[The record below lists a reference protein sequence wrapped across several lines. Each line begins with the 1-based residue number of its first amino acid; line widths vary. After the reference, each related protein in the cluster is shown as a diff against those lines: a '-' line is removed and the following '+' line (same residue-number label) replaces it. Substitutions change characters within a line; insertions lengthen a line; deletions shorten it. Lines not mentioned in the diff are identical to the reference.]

1 MRIVLTGA
9 TGTIGGAFAR
19 VLVGRGDQVIALTR
33 DLDRGR
39 QRLGEGIELHRWPDP
54 ATSPPPAVALTGA
67 DAVLHLMGE
76 PVAQRWNEQA
86 KKQIRDSR
94 VAATRM
100 LVAGL
105 RELPEGER
113 PRVLISQSATG
124 YYGPRGDE
132 RLVED
137 ASPGDDFLADV
148 VLAWERAAEAA
159 GDLLRVVRM
168 RTGIVLAPR
177 GGALAQM
184 LPFFRLGLGGP
195 VAGGRQYMPWVHLDD
210 VVGAMLE
217 CVASERADGAFNLTA
232 PEPVTNAEFSK
243 ALGRALGRPA
253 VLPVPGFGLRLLYG
267 EMSVIVTT
275 GQRVVPDRLLELGY
289 KFRFEQVEPALRD
302 VLG

>member
-9 TGTIGGAFAR
+9 TGTIGSALAR

-33 DLDRGR
+33 DVDRAR
-39 QRLGEGIELHRWPDP
+39 QRLGEGLELYGWPNP
-54 ATSPPPAVALTGA
+54 TASPPPAVALTGA
-67 DAVLHLMGE
+67 DAVVHLMGE
-76 PVAQRWNEQA
+76 PVAQRWNEEA

-100 LVAGL
+100 LVGGL
-105 RELPEGER
+105 RELPDGER
-113 PRVLISQSATG
+113 PRVLLSQSATG

-132 RLVED
+132 KLGED

-148 VLAWERAAEAA
+148 VLAWEREAEAA
-159 GDLLRVVRM
+159 GDFLRVLRT

-210 VVGAMLE
+210 VIGAMLE
-217 CVASERADGAFNLTA
+217 CIASEGAEGAYNIVA
-232 PEPVTNAEFSK
+232 PEPVTNGEFSK
-243 ALGRALGRPA
+243 ALGRALRRPA

-275 GQRVVPDRLLELGY
+275 GQRVVPNHLLELGY

-302 VLG
+302 ILG